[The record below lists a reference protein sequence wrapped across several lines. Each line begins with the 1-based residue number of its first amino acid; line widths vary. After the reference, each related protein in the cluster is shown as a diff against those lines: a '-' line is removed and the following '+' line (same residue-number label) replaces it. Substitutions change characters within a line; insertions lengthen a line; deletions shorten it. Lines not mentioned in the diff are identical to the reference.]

1 MKFTQAFAAIVAVAS
16 AVNIQKIEI
25 DDAEPALAQFAERV
39 LADMEPSEV
48 LAQTDGPR
56 PAYDRVPQTFDF
68 DSWFANWKRNQFK
81 WGFAETDGPRPAY
94 DRVPQ
99 TFDFDSWFANWKRN
113 QFKWGFAETDAETDA
128 EFDTN
133 WYLNN
138 NSHKVTELEWERIV
152 EFMKKK

>member
-25 DDAEPALAQFAERV
+25 DEAEPALAQFGKRV

-56 PAYDRVPQTFDF
+56 PAYDRVPQT
-68 DSWFANWKRNQFK
+68 
-81 WGFAETDGPRPAY
+81 Y

-113 QFKWGFAETDAETDA
+113 QFKWRLAETDAETDA

>member
-81 WGFAETDGPRPAY
+81 WGFAETD
-94 DRVPQ
+94 
-99 TFDFDSWFANWKRN
+99 
-113 QFKWGFAETDAETDA
+113 AETDA

-138 NSHKVTELEWERIV
+138 NSNKVTELEWERIV